1 MLQQYFVSKSS
12 VLCNTLPPFSSHCQI
27 FFIFE
32 SECHQDLC
40 GLAFSIF
47 PPYFLNKLLPIGG
60 REVADRM
67 KTWTVKTRE
76 SQLNTY
82 SVCGLRE
89 RNMK

>member
-1 MLQQYFVSKSS
+1 MLEQYFVSKSS

-47 PPYFLNKLLPIGG
+47 PPYFLNKTLANRWQGSSRQNENVDG
-60 REVADRM
+60 
-67 KTWTVKTRE
+67 
-76 SQLNTY
+76 
-82 SVCGLRE
+82 
-89 RNMK
+89 